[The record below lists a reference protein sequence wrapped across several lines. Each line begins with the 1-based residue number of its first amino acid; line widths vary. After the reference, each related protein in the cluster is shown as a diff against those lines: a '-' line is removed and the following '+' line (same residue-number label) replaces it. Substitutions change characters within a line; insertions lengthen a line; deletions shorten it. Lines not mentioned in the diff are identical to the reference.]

1 MIDKMTSIFSRAFF
15 TLASL
20 LVIISIILKISYWL
34 GADVSWARYDPG
46 RLFEF
51 AGIFLL
57 FVTVLLLRQ
66 IREVLIK
73 GKPD

>member
-20 LVIISIILKISYWL
+20 LVIIGIIEKISYWL
-34 GADVSWARYDPG
+34 GGSNIWVGYVPG

-57 FVTVLLLRQ
+57 FAMVLLLRQ

>member
-20 LVIISIILKISYWL
+20 LLIIGIIQKISYWL
-34 GADVSWARYDPG
+34 GANVSWVGYDPG

-57 FVTVLLLRQ
+57 FVMILLLRQ

>member
-1 MIDKMTSIFSRAFF
+1 MIEKMTSIFSRAFF

-20 LVIISIILKISYWL
+20 LVIIAIIQKISYWL
-34 GADVSWARYDPG
+34 GADVSWFAWNPG

-51 AGIFLL
+51 AGICLL